1 MKKLLLATLTTLS
14 IITAPASAGERT
26 TQSGTEY
33 NPNNYRIEYTAESP
47 LPLLIPDYFIPVYK
61 DELNPLE
68 KYIPMYFH
76 DELFPVCIERIYRYY
91 YYDENS
97 NEVYFDY
104 GQSLNIYN
112 INGTDY
118 ISIREEEDK

>member
-1 MKKLLLATLTTLS
+1 MKKLLLTTLTTLS
-14 IITAPASAGERT
+14 IITTSVSAGERVA
-26 TQSGTEY
+26 QGDVIY
-33 NPNNYRIEYTAESP
+33 NPNNYRVEYDAESP
-47 LPLLIPDYFIPVYK
+47 LVLLIPDYFKRVYK
-61 DELNPLE
+61 DEINPLE

-97 NEVYFDY
+97 NKVYFDY

-112 INGTDY
+112 INGNDY
-118 ISIREEEDK
+118 ISIR